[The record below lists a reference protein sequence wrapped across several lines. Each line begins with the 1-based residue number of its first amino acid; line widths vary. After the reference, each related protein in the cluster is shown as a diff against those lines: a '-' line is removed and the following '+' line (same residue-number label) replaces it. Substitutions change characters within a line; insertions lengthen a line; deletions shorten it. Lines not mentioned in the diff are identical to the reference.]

1 MAHYL
6 CVSIRLLAPA
16 FHGRRDGGKPEWPPS
31 PMRVFQSLVAAA
43 EARCRAESLALHV
56 KSALEWLEKQAA
68 PVLIAPASV
77 SASGYR
83 LSVPNNAMDIVA
95 GAWCRGNYS
104 NSGDANPATH
114 RTMKAVRPTLLLDGS
129 AVHYLWPLHDPIGGE
144 VRGHV
149 EALQE
154 VARSVV
160 ALGWGIDMA
169 VGHATVLSDDQVSA
183 LPGERWLPYST
194 SVADGL
200 RVPVPGTLNDL
211 VHRHQR
217 FLARLGPD
225 GLSPPPPLSTYRFVE
240 YKPASRPPS
249 RDVAAFSL
257 LKLDASGFR
266 AFDTVRRGL
275 TVAGMMRY
283 VLKVAAAR
291 AGWSESDINSLILG
305 HGESGDS
312 DEHIAI
318 GPRRFAYLPLPS
330 IEARREGNAR
340 VVGSIRR
347 VILSSFKEDFEA
359 QVAWAR
365 RTLSGQELI
374 SEDEKQP
381 LALLSLL
388 PTTDRVVGRYTQQA
402 ASWVTVTP
410 VVLPGY
416 DDPDHYR
423 RRLKNGIVAD
433 EQKKLLSRLDDRID
447 GLLRKAIIQAGFSRV
462 LAEHAELEW
471 RSSGFLPGA
480 DLASRY
486 GVPDHLR
493 RFPRLHVRLRWR
505 DAQKRSVQVSGPI
518 CLGGGRFYGI
528 GLFAA
533 V

>member
-1 MAHYL
+1 MALHL
-6 CVSIRLLAPA
+6 CISIRFLAPA
-16 FHGRRDGGKPEWPPS
+16 FHGSRDADKPEWPPS

-43 EARCRAESLALHV
+43 AARWRTESFSPRV
-56 KSALEWLEKQAA
+56 RSAFEWLERQAA
-68 PVLIAPASV
+68 PMLITPTSV
-77 SASGYR
+77 SSFGYR
-83 LSVPNNAMDIVA
+83 LSVPNNTMDIVA
-95 GAWCRGNYS
+95 KAWCRGNYS

-114 RTMKAVRPTLLLDGS
+114 RTMKAVRPTLLLDGA
-129 AVHYLWPLHDPIGGE
+129 AVHYLWPLHDPIREG
-144 VRGHV
+144 VSGHV

-154 VARSVV
+154 IARSVV
-160 ALGWGIDMA
+160 VLGWGIDMA

-200 RVPVPGTLNDL
+200 RVSVPGTLNDL

-225 GLSPPPPLSTYRFVE
+225 GLSPPPPLSTYRIVK

-249 RDVAAFSL
+249 RAVAAFSL

-266 AFDTVRRGL
+266 TFDTVRRGL

-283 VLKVAAAR
+283 ALKVAAAR
-291 AGWSESDINSLILG
+291 AGWSESDINALILG

-347 VILSSFKEDFEA
+347 VILSSFTEDFEA

-388 PTTDRVVGRYTQQA
+388 PTTDRVVGQYTQPA
-402 ASWVTVTP
+402 ASWATVTP

-423 RRLKNGIVAD
+423 RRLQGRIGTD
-433 EQKKLLSRLDDRID
+433 EQKTLLNRLDDRID
-447 GLLRKAIIQAGFSRV
+447 GLLRKAIIQAGFSQM
-462 LAEHAELEW
+462 LAKHAELDW
-471 RSSGFLPGA
+471 RIVGFWPGT
-480 DLASRY
+480 DLARRY
-486 GVPDHLR
+486 GAPEHLR
-493 RFPRLHVRLRWR
+493 RFPRFHVRLQWR
-505 DAQKRSVQVSGPI
+505 DAWNRLVQIPGPV
-518 CLGGGRFYGI
+518 CLGGGRFYGL

-533 V
+533 L

>member
-31 PMRVFQSLVAAA
+31 PMRVFQSLVAVA
-43 EARCRAESLALHV
+43 EARYRAESLALHV

-129 AVHYLWPLHDPIGGE
+129 AVYYLWPLHDPIGGE

-160 ALGWGIDMA
+160 ALGWSIDMA
-169 VGHATVLSDDQVSA
+169 VGHAAILSDDQVSA

-211 VHRHQR
+211 VHRHQG

-225 GLSPPPPLSTYRFVE
+225 GLSPPPPLSTYRIVE
-240 YKPASRPPS
+240 YKPANRPPS

-266 AFDTVRRGL
+266 TFDTARRAL
-275 TVAGMMRY
+275 TVAGMLRHTA
-283 VLKVAAAR
+283 KCAAEKS
-291 AGWSESDINSLILG
+291 GWAEKKINAVILG
-305 HGESGDS
+305 HGDSTDPHHVPVQSG
-312 DEHIAI
+312 
-318 GPRRFAYLPLPS
+318 RFAYMPLPS
-330 IEARREGNAR
+330 LEPRGDGKAR
-340 VVGSIRR
+340 VVGNVRR
-347 VILSSFKEDFEA
+347 VILASFAEDFESEI
-359 QVAWAR
+359 AWAR
-365 RTLSGQELI
+365 RTLSGAELI
-374 SEDEKQP
+374 DEKKRP
-381 LALLSLL
+381 VALLSLL
-388 PTTDRVVGRYTQQA
+388 PKTDRVVVQYTQQA
-402 ASWVTVTP
+402 ASWATVTP

-423 RRLKNGIVAD
+423 RRLKNGIGAH

-447 GLLRKAIIQAGFSRV
+447 GLLRKAIIQAGFSGV

-471 RSSGFLPGA
+471 RNSGFLPGV